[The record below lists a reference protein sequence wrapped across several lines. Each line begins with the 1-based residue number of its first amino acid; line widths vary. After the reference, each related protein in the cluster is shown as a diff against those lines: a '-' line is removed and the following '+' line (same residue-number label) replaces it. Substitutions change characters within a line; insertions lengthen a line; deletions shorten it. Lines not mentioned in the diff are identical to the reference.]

1 MKRVLS
7 ILAVLCLTF
16 CCFAPALAAKATIIQ
31 QPETQT
37 VKAGRDATFTV
48 KARGDTDDGITWYFI
63 NPETGETTTGRKLD
77 EVVPGVRV
85 VGPNRLTMK
94 IERVPES
101 MHGWQLYCHIGKKGS
116 GVDTDTV
123 MILISGLEPPA
134 NTPVPASVIKAKE
147 SGASASTLSTTR
159 EEATPTPMVTATP
172 EPIVIKGSKVDLYEM
187 DSKGEV
193 ISVLPQHELTFE
205 NGKSANF
212 QVRIPQSDTETLQ
225 YIAIGKVRLSPEG
238 GEITSL
244 NVRGWPESASVRVK
258 MGNPDDG
265 DGDDLIQA
273 RPSATPEPVDE
284 SSLVT
289 VTCVN
294 CRFTGWNNS
303 FAESGKVP
311 VGSTITVAAN
321 GGLIK
326 KGYSINGE
334 KATHKTEA
342 SFDMIVEGDT
352 TIVMEEQK

>member
-7 ILAVLCLTF
+7 ILAAVCLMI
-16 CCFAPALAAKATIIQ
+16 CCFTPAFAAVTITQ
-31 QPETQT
+31 QPVTQT

-48 KARGDTDDGITWYFI
+48 KARGNTDDGITWYFI
-63 NPETGETTTGRKLD
+63 NPETGDTTTGRKLS
-77 EVVPGVRV
+77 EVVPGVKV

-94 IERVPES
+94 IQNVPES
-101 MHGWQLYCHIGKKGS
+101 MHGWQLYCHIGKKNS

-134 NTPVPASVIKAKE
+134 NTPVPASALKAE
-147 SGASASTLSTTR
+147 SSASASTISTTKA
-159 EEATPTPMVTATP
+159 EVTPTPTVTATP

-193 ISVLPQHELTFE
+193 ISVVPQHELTFE
-205 NGKSANF
+205 NGQSANF
-212 QVRIPQSDTETLQ
+212 QIRIPQSDTETLQ
-225 YIAIGKVRLSPEG
+225 YISIGKVRLVPEG
-238 GEITSL
+238 GDITSL
-244 NVRGWPESASVRVK
+244 SVRGWPESASVRVK
-258 MGNPDDG
+258 MGSPDDN
-265 DGDDLIQA
+265 GDDLIQA

-311 VGSTITVAAN
+311 VGSTITVIAN
-321 GGLIK
+321 GGFIK

-352 TIVMEEQK
+352 SIVMEAQK